1 MRRKG
6 EIMERAEKIQKLCL
20 KMNVSEQEADAALRA
35 CGEDILDAALYLEA
49 LGRVR
54 MPSGGAYSETPNME
68 RGPQPQPQ
76 RHASESFGEALRR
89 FGRWFIDLLK
99 KGMENYLEV
108 RKNGE
113 TSFKIPLTIFVIA
126 LFTPLL
132 PLIVVL
138 MIIGLFFDYGY
149 HFSGPN
155 LKENGAYNKAAA
167 GCSNVAR
174 DIKVSFTE
182 GARNCGNGGNGGCA
196 GGQGGN
202 GGFAGGNGAA
212 GAAGNQ
218 AGDGADGA
226 DAE

>member
-1 MRRKG
+1 
-6 EIMERAEKIQKLCL
+6 MERAEKIQKLCL

-89 FGRWFIDLLK
+89 FGRWFLDLLK

-149 HFSGPN
+149 HFSGQN

-174 DIKVSFTE
+174 DIKVS
-182 GARNCGNGGNGGCA
+182 
-196 GGQGGN
+196 
-202 GGFAGGNGAA
+202 
-212 GAAGNQ
+212 
-218 AGDGADGA
+218 
-226 DAE
+226 

>member
-1 MRRKG
+1 MRD
-6 EIMERAEKIQKLCL
+6 MERAEKIQKLCL

-35 CGEDILDAALYLEA
+35 CNDDILDAALYLEA

-54 MPSGGAYSETPNME
+54 MPSGGYYQETPNMD
-68 RGPQPQPQ
+68 RGPQAAPQK
-76 RHASESFGEALRR
+76 HASESFGEALRR

-113 TSFKIPLTIFVIA
+113 TNFRIPLTIFVIA

-138 MIIGLFFDYGY
+138 LILGLFFDYGY

-182 GARNCGNGGNGGCA
+182 GARNCGNGG
-196 GGQGGN
+196 
-202 GGFAGGNGAA
+202 AA
-212 GAAGNQ
+212 GAADNQ